1 MPAAIFIF
9 FMITSQIK
17 RLKMLLITVII
28 APDEKTAINR
38 KETKRKI
45 FLENFFMLPAGIP
58 LIP

>member
-1 MPAAIFIF
+1 
-9 FMITSQIK
+9 
-17 RLKMLLITVII
+17 MLLITVII